1 MLRTYAAI
9 NSKAAARPAGNW
21 QPKKVRLRAEDSVSP
36 VIPHGQSPMASIQT
50 SNDDALVKPLPLRGS
65 LVKFAR
71 QP

>member
-50 SNDDALVKPLPLRGS
+50 SNDDALV
-65 LVKFAR
+65 
-71 QP
+71 